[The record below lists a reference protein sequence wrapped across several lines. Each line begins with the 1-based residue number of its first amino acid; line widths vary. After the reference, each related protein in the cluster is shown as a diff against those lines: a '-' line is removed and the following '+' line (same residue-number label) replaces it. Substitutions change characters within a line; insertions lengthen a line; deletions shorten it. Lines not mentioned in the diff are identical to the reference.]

1 MGAGVFGRIAVH
13 PAVERVLCSA
23 PVLERMKCKKQQSCH
38 GKPNKKNHR
47 NGIKKAPK
55 KKKMSM
61 KGMDPKSSCEYTF

>member
-1 MGAGVFGRIAVH
+1 
-13 PAVERVLCSA
+13 
-23 PVLERMKCKKQQSCH
+23 MKCKKQQSCH